1 MTQRI
6 RWIWILAL
14 IATAGCGKKDRQVVA
29 PQTHDVSAVSV
40 WVNDT
45 GITTMD
51 IQAEVQRLF
60 KPMASVIREE
70 QIPAI
75 RVRLIEQAVNR
86 LVVRQLIQ
94 DEMARSGILISQ
106 AEIEAAKAELEKE
119 LGQGESLA
127 MILASANQT
136 IENLEMDLRLD
147 LFKNKVLKEKH
158 AAAVEAVTDAVVE
171 TYYHDHPQEFTEKA
185 GRLVSHIFLRIPAD
199 AGEAT
204 RMDLRAKAEGL
215 RTQLIEGADFETLAA
230 EQSECAS
237 REQGGHLGVIPRGQE
252 VKAFEDAVYGQ
263 EIGVIGDVVRSPQGF
278 HIIKVTGER
287 DERLLPFDEI
297 AARLAVVLKTRA
309 RQLVTDRYIADL
321 REKASIKLDGPIAQI
336 VEAAKAKQ
344 ATADAS
350 TDAPADSTPLLT
362 TDGPTPVP
370 GVTPAIP

>member
-1 MTQRI
+1 MNWKQELRLAFHAIQRTLKCGEIGLARATDAQGSRTMTQRI

-136 IENLEMDLRLD
+136 IENLEM
-147 LFKNKVLKEKH
+147 
-158 AAAVEAVTDAVVE
+158 
-171 TYYHDHPQEFTEKA
+171 
-185 GRLVSHIFLRIPAD
+185 
-199 AGEAT
+199 
-204 RMDLRAKAEGL
+204 
-215 RTQLIEGADFETLAA
+215 
-230 EQSECAS
+230 
-237 REQGGHLGVIPRGQE
+237 
-252 VKAFEDAVYGQ
+252 
-263 EIGVIGDVVRSPQGF
+263 EIG
-278 HIIKVTGER
+278 
-287 DERLLPFDEI
+287 
-297 AARLAVVLKTRA
+297 RA
-309 RQLVTDRYIADL
+309 HV
-321 REKASIKLDGPIAQI
+321 
-336 VEAAKAKQ
+336 
-344 ATADAS
+344 
-350 TDAPADSTPLLT
+350 
-362 TDGPTPVP
+362 
-370 GVTPAIP
+370 